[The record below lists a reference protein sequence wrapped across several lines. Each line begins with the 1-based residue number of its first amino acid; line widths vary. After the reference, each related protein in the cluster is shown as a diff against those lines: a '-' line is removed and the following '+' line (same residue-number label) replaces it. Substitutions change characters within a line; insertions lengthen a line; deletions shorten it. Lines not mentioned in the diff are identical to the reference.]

1 VQAFQTIVGKNGWPS
16 TRITSPSATVRSAP
30 VSPGVLSR
38 NGADAPRPSSARA
51 STDTRYAVS
60 KISPVQGGDVVDGRR
75 RGRSPERRHVHAV
88 GDA

>member
-16 TRITSPSATVRSAP
+16 TWMTSPPAAVRSAP

-60 KISPVQGGDVVDGRR
+60 KVRPVRVATWSTDGAA
-75 RGRSPERRHVHAV
+75 GAV
-88 GDA
+88 QSVGTSTP